1 MKNPQTKSVRIGAT
15 AAAAVLSMAVIAA
28 SPATAQDKKKAEKY
42 PCDPIEIIS
51 HASPGGGTDT
61 TARMMMIRSRRYLKT
76 DMIVVYKRGG
86 GARAAL
92 EYFKKRPADGCT
104 VMAVTPTHFNTIA
117 EGRSPVTAKDMIGVA
132 RAMDDPM
139 FFVAHAK
146 GKFKTI
152 DDVVKASKEGPINWA
167 GGQILSTDHIAV
179 DKFAKAAGI
188 PYKYVPYGSAGPVT
202 TDLLG
207 QKVDIATLNVSEA
220 AAQIEEGNFVPLVV
234 LAKKR
239 LKDFPNVPT
248 AQEKGWNV
256 LASTT
261 RGYVIRKET
270 PPERIAALEKALV
283 KAMKHATFAGY
294 LKGAG
299 LNPDDS
305 VAGTKEWTAQLLEL
319 EADAVDSVNRMKNQ
333 KKK

>member
-1 MKNPQTKSVRIGAT
+1 
-15 AAAAVLSMAVIAA
+15 
-28 SPATAQDKKKAEKY
+28 
-42 PCDPIEIIS
+42 
-51 HASPGGGTDT
+51 
-61 TARMMMIRSRRYLKT
+61 
-76 DMIVVYKRGG
+76 
-86 GARAAL
+86 
-92 EYFKKRPADGCT
+92 
-104 VMAVTPTHFNTIA
+104 MAVTPTHFNTIA

>member
-1 MKNPQTKSVRIGAT
+1 MQKSQVKCARIT
-15 AAAAVLSMAVIAA
+15 ALAAAVAFGGSILSA
-28 SPATAQDKKKAEKY
+28 PALAQDKKAEKY

-61 TARMMMIRSRRYLKT
+61 TARMMMIRTRRYLKT

-117 EGRSPVTAKDMIGVA
+117 EGQSPVTAKDMIGVA

-139 FFVAHAK
+139 FLVAHAK
-146 GKFKTI
+146 SPYKTI
-152 DDVVKASKEGPINWA
+152 DDVIKASKDKPLNFA

-202 TDLLG
+202 NDLLG
-207 QKVDIATLNVSEA
+207 QKVDIGTLNVSEA

-239 LKDFPNVPT
+239 LKDFPDVPT

-270 PPERIAALEKALV
+270 PKEKIAALEKAMV
-283 KAMKHATFAGY
+283 KAMKHSTFAGY

-305 VAGTKEWTAQLLEL
+305 VAGTKEWTSQLLEL
-319 EADAVDSVNRMKNQ
+319 EADAVESVERMKKGT
-333 KKK
+333 KK

>member
-1 MKNPQTKSVRIGAT
+1 MKTLHMRGGSLALAIAVALLGGS
-15 AAAAVLSMAVIAA
+15 AAA
-28 SPATAQDKKKAEKY
+28 QDKKAEKY
-42 PCDPIEIIS
+42 PCDPVEIIS

-61 TARMMMIRSRRYLKT
+61 TARMMMIRTRRHLDT
-76 DMIVVYKRGG
+76 ELIVVYKRGG

-92 EYFKKRPADGCT
+92 EYFNKRPADGCT

-117 EGRSPVTAKDMIGVA
+117 EGQSPITAKDMIGVA

-139 FFVAHAK
+139 FLVVHK
-146 GKFKTI
+146 DSPNKSI
-152 DDVVKASKEGPINWA
+152 DDVIKASKDGPLNFA

-188 PYKYVPYGSAGPVT
+188 PYKYVPYGSAGPVIN
-202 TDLLG
+202 DLLG
-207 QKVDIATLNVSEA
+207 KKVDIATLNVSEA
-220 AAQIEEGNFVPLVV
+220 AAQIQEGNFVPLVV

-239 LKDFPNVPT
+239 LKDFPDVPT

-261 RGYVIRKET
+261 RGYVIKKGT
-270 PPERIAALEKALV
+270 PPERIKALEAAMV

-305 VAGTKEWTAQLLEL
+305 VAGTDEWTSQLQEL
-319 EADAVDSVNRMKNQ
+319 EADAVESVERMKKGG
-333 KKK
+333 KK

>member
-1 MKNPQTKSVRIGAT
+1 MRKFQANYARIT
-15 AAAAVLSMAVIAA
+15 AVAVAALLGGSIVAA
-28 SPATAQDKKKAEKY
+28 LPASAQDKKEAENY

-61 TARMMMIRSRRYLKT
+61 TARMMMIRSRRHLKT
-76 DMIVVYKRGG
+76 DLIVVYKRGG

-92 EYFKKRPADGCT
+92 EYFNKRPADGCT
-104 VMAVTPTHFNTIA
+104 IMAVTPTHFNTIA

-139 FFVAHAK
+139 FFVVNK
-146 GKFKTI
+146 DGGFKSI
-152 DDVVKASKEGPINWA
+152 DDILAASKDKPLNWA
-167 GGQILSTDHIAV
+167 GGQILSTDHIAI

-207 QKVDIATLNVSEA
+207 KKVDVAALNVSEA
-220 AAQIEEGNFVPLVV
+220 AAQIEEGNFIPVVV

-261 RGYVIRKET
+261 RGYVVRKGT
-270 PPERIAALEKALV
+270 PPERVKALEEAMV
-283 KAMKHATFAGY
+283 KAMKHQVFAGY

-305 VAGTKEWTAQLLEL
+305 VAGTEDWTAQLQEL
-319 EADAVDSVNRMKNQ
+319 EADAIESINRMKNQ
-333 KKK
+333 KK

>member
-1 MKNPQTKSVRIGAT
+1 MTTLRMRGASLALAT
-15 AAAAVLSMAVIAA
+15 AVALVGGTAA
-28 SPATAQDKKKAEKY
+28 AQDKKKAAY

-61 TARMMMIRSRRYLKT
+61 TARMMMIRSRRYLGT
-76 DMIVVYKRGG
+76 EMVVVYKRGG

-92 EYFKKRPADGCT
+92 EYFNKRPADGCT

-117 EGRSPVTAKDMIGVA
+117 EGHSPVGAKDMIGVA

-139 FFVAHAK
+139 FLVVHAK
-146 GKFKTI
+146 GKYKTI
-152 DDVVKASKEGPINWA
+152 DEVVEASKKGPIIWA

-202 TDLLG
+202 NDLLG

-220 AAQIEEGNFVPLVV
+220 AAQIQEGNFVPLVV

-256 LASTT
+256 LASTV
-261 RGYVIRKET
+261 RGYVVKKDT
-270 PPERIAALEKALV
+270 PPDRIAALEKAMV
-283 KAMKHATFAGY
+283 KSMKDPVFSSY

-305 VAGTKEWTAQLLEL
+305 VAGTKEWTEQLLEL
-319 EADAVDSVNRMKNQ
+319 EADAKDAVSRMKGQ

>member
-1 MKNPQTKSVRIGAT
+1 MKTLRMRGASLALAT
-15 AAAAVLSMAVIAA
+15 AVALIGGNAAAQS
-28 SPATAQDKKKAEKY
+28 KKAEKY
-42 PCDPIEIIS
+42 PCDPIEVIS

-61 TARMMMIRSRRYLKT
+61 TARMMMIRSRRYLGT
-76 DMIVVYKRGG
+76 EIVVVYKRGG

-92 EYFKKRPADGCT
+92 EYFNKRPADGCT
-104 VMAVTPTHFNTIA
+104 VMAITPTHFNTIA
-117 EGRSPVTAKDMIGVA
+117 EGHSPVTAKDMIGVA

-139 FFVAHAK
+139 FLVAHAK
-146 GKFKTI
+146 SKFKTI
-152 DDVVKASKEGPINWA
+152 DDIVAASKKGPLNWA

-202 TDLLG
+202 NDLLG
-207 QKVDIATLNVSEA
+207 MKVDIATLNVSEA
-220 AAQIEEGNFVPLVV
+220 AAQIAEGNFVPLVV

-248 AQEKGWNV
+248 AREKGWDV
-256 LASTT
+256 LASTV
-261 RGYVIRKET
+261 RGYVVKKGT
-270 PPERIAALEKALV
+270 PPERVAALEKAMV
-283 KAMKHATFAGY
+283 KSMKDAVFASY

-305 VAGTKEWTAQLLEL
+305 VAGSKEWTEQLLEL
-319 EADAVDSVNRMKNQ
+319 EADANDAVSRMKGQ

>member
-1 MKNPQTKSVRIGAT
+1 MKNRQAMCARIGGI
-15 AAAAVLSMAVIAA
+15 AAIAVLSASVIAA
-28 SPATAQDKKKAEKY
+28 APAAAQDKKAENY

-61 TARMMMIRSRRYLKT
+61 TARMMMIRSRRHLKT

-92 EYFKKRPADGCT
+92 EYFNKRPADGCT
-104 VMAVTPTHFNTIA
+104 IMAVTPTHFNTIA
-117 EGRSPVTAKDMIGVA
+117 EGRSPVTAKDMVGVA

-139 FFVAHAK
+139 FFVTHK
-146 GKFKTI
+146 DHPNQTI
-152 DDVVKASKEGPINWA
+152 DAVIEASKKGPLNWA

-188 PYKYVPYGSAGPVT
+188 PYKYVPYGSAGPVV

-207 QKVDIATLNVSEA
+207 KKVDLATLNVSEA

-248 AQEKGWNV
+248 AQEKGLNV

-261 RGYVIRKET
+261 RGYVVRKGT

-283 KAMKHATFAGY
+283 KAMKHQVFAGY

-305 VAGTKEWTAQLLEL
+305 VAGTKDWTAQLLEL
-319 EADAVDSVNRMKNQ
+319 EADATESVNRMKTQ
-333 KKK
+333 KK

>member
-1 MKNPQTKSVRIGAT
+1 MKTPHMRGGSLALAIAVALLGGS
-15 AAAAVLSMAVIAA
+15 AA
-28 SPATAQDKKKAEKY
+28 AQDKTAEKY
-42 PCDPIEIIS
+42 PCDPVEIIS

-61 TARMMMIRSRRYLKT
+61 TARMMMIRTRRHLDT
-76 DMIVVYKRGG
+76 ELIVVYKRGG

-92 EYFKKRPADGCT
+92 EYFNKRPADGCT

-117 EGRSPVTAKDMIGVA
+117 EGQSPITAKDMIGVA

-139 FFVAHAK
+139 FLVVHK
-146 GKFKTI
+146 DSPNKSI
-152 DDVVKASKEGPINWA
+152 DDVIKASKDGPLNFA

-188 PYKYVPYGSAGPVT
+188 PYKYVPYGSAGPVIN
-202 TDLLG
+202 DLLG
-207 QKVDIATLNVSEA
+207 KKVDIATLNVSEA
-220 AAQIEEGNFVPLVV
+220 AAQIQEGNFVPLVV

-239 LKDFPNVPT
+239 LKDFPDVPT

-261 RGYVIRKET
+261 RGYVIKKGT
-270 PPERIAALEKALV
+270 PPERIKALEAAMV

-305 VAGTKEWTAQLLEL
+305 VAGTDEWTSQLQEL
-319 EADAVDSVNRMKNQ
+319 EADAVESLERMKKGG
-333 KKK
+333 KK

>member
-1 MKNPQTKSVRIGAT
+1 MMTLRMRGASLALAT
-15 AAAAVLSMAVIAA
+15 VVALIAGSAAA
-28 SPATAQDKKKAEKY
+28 QNKKAAKY
-42 PCDPIEIIS
+42 PCDPIEVIS

-61 TARMMMIRSRRYLKT
+61 TARMMMIRSRRYLGT
-76 DMIVVYKRGG
+76 EIVVVYKRGG

-92 EYFKKRPADGCT
+92 EYFNKRPADGCT

-117 EGRSPVTAKDMIGVA
+117 EGHSPVTAKDMIGVA

-139 FFVAHAK
+139 FLVVHAK
-146 GKFKTI
+146 SKFKSI
-152 DDVVKASKEGPINWA
+152 DDIIAASKKGPLNWA

-202 TDLLG
+202 NDLLG
-207 QKVDIATLNVSEA
+207 MKVDIATLNVSEA

-239 LKDFPNVPT
+239 LKDFPKVPT
-248 AQEKGWNV
+248 AREKGWDV
-256 LASTT
+256 LASTV
-261 RGYVIRKET
+261 RGYVVKKGT
-270 PPERIAALEKALV
+270 PPDRVAALEKAMV
-283 KAMKHATFAGY
+283 KAMKHQVFAGY
-294 LKGAG
+294 LKSAG

-305 VAGTKEWTAQLLEL
+305 VAGTKEWTEQLLEL
-319 EADAVDSVNRMKNQ
+319 EADAKESVSRMKGQ

>member
-1 MKNPQTKSVRIGAT
+1 MTTLRMRGASLALAT
-15 AAAAVLSMAVIAA
+15 AVALIGGNAAAQS
-28 SPATAQDKKKAEKY
+28 KKAEKY
-42 PCDPIEIIS
+42 PCDPIEVIS

-61 TARMMMIRSRRYLKT
+61 TARMMMIRSRRYLGT
-76 DMIVVYKRGG
+76 EIVVVYKRGG

-92 EYFKKRPADGCT
+92 EYFNKRPADGCT
-104 VMAVTPTHFNTIA
+104 VMAITPTHFNTIA
-117 EGRSPVTAKDMIGVA
+117 EGHSPVTAKDMIGVA

-139 FFVAHAK
+139 FLVVHAK
-146 GKFKTI
+146 SKFKTI
-152 DDVVKASKEGPINWA
+152 DDIIAASKNGPLNWA

-202 TDLLG
+202 NDLLG

-220 AAQIEEGNFVPLVV
+220 AAQIAEGNFVPLVV

-256 LASTT
+256 LASTV
-261 RGYVIRKET
+261 RGYVVKKGT
-270 PPERIAALEKALV
+270 PPERVAALEKAMV
-283 KAMKHATFAGY
+283 KSMKDAVFASY

-305 VAGTKEWTAQLLEL
+305 VAGSKEWTEQLVEL
-319 EADAVDSVNRMKNQ
+319 EADANDAVSRMKGQ

>member
-1 MKNPQTKSVRIGAT
+1 MTTLRRKSAPVALAVAVALSGAAFASNAF
-15 AAAAVLSMAVIAA
+15 AA
-28 SPATAQDKKKAEKY
+28 DKKAESY

-76 DMIVVYKRGG
+76 DMVVVYKRGG

-92 EYFKKRPADGCT
+92 EYFNKRPADGCT

-117 EGRSPVTAKDMIGVA
+117 EGHSPVTAKDMIGVA

-139 FFVAHAK
+139 FLVVNTK
-146 GKFKTI
+146 SKFKTI
-152 DDVVKASKEGPINWA
+152 DDIVAASKKKPLNWG

-179 DKFAKAAGI
+179 DKFAKATGI

-202 TDLLG
+202 NDLLG
-207 QKVDIATLNVSEA
+207 MKVDIATLNVSEA
-220 AAQIEEGNFVPLVV
+220 AAQVEEGNFAPLVV

-239 LKDFPNVPT
+239 LKDYPDVPT

-256 LASTT
+256 LASTV
-261 RGYVIRKET
+261 RGYVVKKGT
-270 PPERIAALEKALV
+270 PPDRVAALEKAMV
-283 KAMKHATFAGY
+283 KAMKHKVFAGY
-294 LKGAG
+294 LKSAG

-305 VAGTKEWTAQLLEL
+305 VVGTEEWTAQLQDL
-319 EADAVDSVNRMKNQ
+319 EADAIESVERMKKGA
-333 KKK
+333 KK

>member
-1 MKNPQTKSVRIGAT
+1 MKTPHMRGGSLALAIAVALLGGS
-15 AAAAVLSMAVIAA
+15 AAA
-28 SPATAQDKKKAEKY
+28 QDKKAEKY
-42 PCDPIEIIS
+42 PCDPVEIIS

-61 TARMMMIRSRRYLKT
+61 TARMMMIRTRRHLDT
-76 DMIVVYKRGG
+76 ELIVVYKRGG

-92 EYFKKRPADGCT
+92 EYFNKRPADGCT

-117 EGRSPVTAKDMIGVA
+117 EGQSPITAKDMIGVA

-139 FFVAHAK
+139 FLVVHK
-146 GKFKTI
+146 DSPNKSI
-152 DDVVKASKEGPINWA
+152 DDVIKASKDGPLNFA

-188 PYKYVPYGSAGPVT
+188 PYKYVPYGSAGPVIN
-202 TDLLG
+202 DLLG
-207 QKVDIATLNVSEA
+207 KKVDIATLNVSEA
-220 AAQIEEGNFVPLVV
+220 AAQIQEGNFVPLVV

-239 LKDFPNVPT
+239 LKDFPDVPT

-261 RGYVIRKET
+261 RGYVIKKGT
-270 PPERIAALEKALV
+270 PPERIKALEAAMV

-305 VAGTKEWTAQLLEL
+305 VAGTDEWTSQLQEL
-319 EADAVDSVNRMKNQ
+319 EADAVESLERMKKGG
-333 KKK
+333 KK

>member
-1 MKNPQTKSVRIGAT
+1 MTTLRMRGASFALATAVALLGGT
-15 AAAAVLSMAVIAA
+15 AAA
-28 SPATAQDKKKAEKY
+28 QDKKAEKY

-61 TARMMMIRSRRYLKT
+61 TARMMMIRSRRYLGT
-76 DMIVVYKRGG
+76 EMVVVYKRGG

-92 EYFKKRPADGCT
+92 EYFNKRPADGCT

-117 EGRSPVTAKDMIGVA
+117 EGHSPITAKDMIGVA

-139 FFVAHAK
+139 FLVVNTK
-146 GKFKTI
+146 SKFKTI
-152 DDVVKASKEGPINWA
+152 DDIVAASKNGPLNWA

-202 TDLLG
+202 NDLLG
-207 QKVDIATLNVSEA
+207 MKVDIATLNVSEA
-220 AAQIEEGNFVPLVV
+220 AAQIEEGNFAPLVV

-239 LKDFPNVPT
+239 LKDFPKVPT

-256 LASTT
+256 LASTV
-261 RGYVIRKET
+261 RGYVVKKGT
-270 PPERIAALEKALV
+270 PPERVAALEKAMV
-283 KAMKHATFAGY
+283 KAMKHQVFAGY
-294 LKGAG
+294 LKSAG

-305 VAGTKEWTAQLLEL
+305 VAGSKEWTEQLLEL
-319 EADAVDSVNRMKNQ
+319 EADATDAVNRMKGQ